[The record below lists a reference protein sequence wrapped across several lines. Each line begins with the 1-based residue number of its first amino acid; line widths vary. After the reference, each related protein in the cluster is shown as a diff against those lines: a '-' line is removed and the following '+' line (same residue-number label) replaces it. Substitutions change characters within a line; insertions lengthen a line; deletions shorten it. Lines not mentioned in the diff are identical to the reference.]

1 MPLCAQP
8 LSRPKNRATRR
19 RPDDLRPMAPNIHL
33 EQLTLR
39 LLCSGTPQGPV
50 KNVLVP
56 LLRDY
61 HWQVQLH
68 QIIFS
73 AVVAIPSD
81 DPATLRQLLP
91 AKLTRMGFPDI
102 EWEEIFTPALLSS
115 EEAIDT
121 VRRMISGD

>member
-1 MPLCAQP
+1 M
-8 LSRPKNRATRR
+8 AT
-19 RPDDLRPMAPNIHL
+19 DLHL
-33 EQLTLR
+33 EQLILR
-39 LLCSGTPQGPV
+39 LLCAGTPQGPV

-61 HWQVQLH
+61 HWQRQLH

-73 AVVAIPSD
+73 AVAAIPSD

-102 EWEEIFTPALLSS
+102 EWEEIFTPPLLST
-115 EEAIDT
+115 ERAADM
-121 VRRMISGD
+121 VRQMTAGS